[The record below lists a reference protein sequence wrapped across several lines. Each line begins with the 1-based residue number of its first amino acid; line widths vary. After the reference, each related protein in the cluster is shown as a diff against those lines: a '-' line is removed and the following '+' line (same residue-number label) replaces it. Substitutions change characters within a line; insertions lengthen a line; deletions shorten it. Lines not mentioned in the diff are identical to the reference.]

1 MINYNFKF
9 QIPKSFLI
17 LISILMTNLLN
28 AQVKIKGD
36 RDVRTQEIAV
46 SEFSTL
52 AVGNEF
58 DVLLV
63 KSFNPSVT
71 VEADANL
78 HPFINVEVNDSIL
91 NITFTKELRRAKEFK
106 VIVKYTGQLNT
117 IILNNNVDV
126 EAQEGIRL
134 TDFTLTLNNDAEIN
148 ADIITENF
156 KLLNNN
162 DSMLK
167 LTTNCQLNIESKNV
181 TLDLK
186 KRSNNIIEINT
197 EKLIISMQDDAD
209 LDIEGF
215 SYDLNLTALNS
226 TDLNAKKLLINV
238 LKSKTRDESQVVLQA
253 SDTIHIDSSGKS
265 KLSLYGE
272 PKIIIDQ
279 LANEASIYKKEF

>member
-226 TDLNAKKLLINV
+226 TDLNAKNLLINV